1 MKDFHETRIGATLE
15 KTHTWFR
22 MMTAA
27 MVSPILRLTG
37 YRFSK
42 NFRHGVTY
50 GHRSVYAMVDTVHA
64 NLWAGMEPDPDIVKF
79 LED

>member
-15 KTHTWFR
+15 KAYTRFR

-42 NFRHGVTY
+42 NFRRGVTWR
-50 GHRSVYAMVDTVHA
+50 HRAVYCVIDTVHA
-64 NLWAGMEPDPDIVKF
+64 NFYAGMNDYIEHMRK
-79 LED
+79 L